1 MCRLA
6 TDFLPTS
13 QVTLEAGSMGN
24 VLPQSET
31 LETIALHFLSR
42 NPLVTPQQAAEQKMM
57 RVEYHAAQD
66 PQVSNSLHPRFSAL
80 HNQHFRLP
88 STR

>member
-1 MCRLA
+1 
-6 TDFLPTS
+6 
-13 QVTLEAGSMGN
+13 MGN

-57 RVEYHAAQD
+57 NVESRAAQD
-66 PQVSNSLHPRFSAL
+66 PQVLAIMYLHVFQPQSNNDLV
-80 HNQHFRLP
+80 RLP
-88 STR
+88 STK

>member
-66 PQVSNSLHPRFSAL
+66 PQVLQFFTSTLVSLTQPTF
-80 HNQHFRLP
+80 
-88 STR
+88 